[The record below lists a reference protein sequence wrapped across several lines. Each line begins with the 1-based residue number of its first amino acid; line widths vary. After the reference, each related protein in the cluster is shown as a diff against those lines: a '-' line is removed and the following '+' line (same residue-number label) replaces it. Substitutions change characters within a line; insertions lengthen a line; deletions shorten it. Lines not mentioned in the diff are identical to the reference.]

1 MDRVLQGLTSRL
13 REVGFAESQTVVR
26 QTNETQSTSLVH
38 DSIRYR
44 NGYTIV

>member
-1 MDRVLQGLTSRL
+1 MDRVWQGLTSRL
-13 REVGFAESQTVVR
+13 REEGFAESQTVVR
-26 QTNETQSTSLVH
+26 QTNVTQSTSLVH

>member
-1 MDRVLQGLTSRL
+1 MDRVWQGLTSRL

-26 QTNETQSTSLVH
+26 QTNETQSTLLVH
-38 DSIRYR
+38 GSIRYR